1 MRRPAGS
8 AKRREDKGKIE
19 RQQLDHIRKI
29 VFVLRVSAGRVFSDA
44 MAQPKIGTTGLKG
57 TPQQIIL
64 GTAHTS
70 GVRLEEEP
78 RLFRDARPLKTHFRL
93 LSTTFCTPAGIFF
106 AKQRLLQN
114 GVAAFGRSRTI
125 QFSEK
130 MRRSADT
137 PLR

>member
-1 MRRPAGS
+1 MIFMAGALMRRPAGS

-57 TPQQIIL
+57 TPQQILL
-64 GTAHTS
+64 GAAHTS

-78 RLFRDARPLKTHFRL
+78 RLFRDARPLKTRFRF
-93 LSTTFCTPAGIFF
+93 LSTTFCPAAGFF
-106 AKQRLLQN
+106 
-114 GVAAFGRSRTI
+114 
-125 QFSEK
+125 
-130 MRRSADT
+130 
-137 PLR
+137 